1 MDKLRVVI
9 ADDER
14 PAREFLKSALRG
26 FEFVEIGFLA
36 PDHFDSVRTVVR
48 FADDLDKLKAA
59 QSGFKK
65 LTRRAFIIGYD
76 DSEFIHKYSI
86 RVRFYRESNRNPGSR
101 SRRARKFHLRP
112 AAVVERK

>member
-14 PAREFLKSALRG
+14 PAREFLKSALGG
-26 FEFVEIGFLA
+26 FEFVE
-36 PDHFDSVRTVVR
+36 VVGE
-48 FADDLDKLKAA
+48 ADNGSDAVKMIRSEKPDLDKLKAA

-101 SRRARKFHLRP
+101 
-112 AAVVERK
+112 